1 MESWSNDTFSL
12 FLLSS
17 KVSNVHMQ
25 IKNLK
30 NLQGRI
36 FQVMEKLSEA
46 RCQHM
51 SMFGLSFS
59 SCFAKRILCS
69 YSGSESLQA
78 ILSLC

>member
-51 SMFGLSFS
+51 SMFG
-59 SCFAKRILCS
+59 
-69 YSGSESLQA
+69 
-78 ILSLC
+78 